1 MSRRRAIVVA
11 ALALGVVLLH
21 LVLVRAMAHGHVAHV
36 LLGAGNAVPPIGAA
50 CLAIGLVMAR
60 FAAIVIA
67 PGALMASGVSL
78 LAHAVVG
85 PKADGGYRGG
95 GGGGGGGSGTRSGT
109 GMRSGDEGSGAAGT
123 AAGTGWSIEGR
134 GMK

>member
-21 LVLVRAMAHGHVAHV
+21 LVLVRLMAHGHVAHV
-36 LLGAGNAVPPIGAA
+36 LLGAGNSVPPIGAA
-50 CLAIGLVMAR
+50 GLAIGLVMAR

-85 PKADGGYRGG
+85 PKGEDGGGYRGG
-95 GGGGGGGSGTRSGT
+95 GGGGGSGTSSGT
-109 GMRSGDEGSGAAGT
+109 GMRSGEEGSGAVGM

-134 GMK
+134 GM